1 MMLTALTLMHLQG
14 CTFNEDLN
22 YYDLTGTVKIPIAAT
37 QFVYGFDDEEQ
48 LIDDIRGMGPVYLG
62 VFPSIQ
68 EGLYPFP
75 HPEMGPILAEGQ
87 DGNAYPY
94 GGNTIGRFDWACYEQ
109 LVCKVVTGRY
119 SDYNDILDFFG
130 TVLDDNVR
138 TYDGHIVGSGDEYR
152 ERCFEYEYAA
162 GDQEMLF
169 VGVRNFEVEGDY
181 LVAEA
186 SIPHIP
192 FNEGMQVWGWID
204 MPSPSFEFN
213 TCDPSV
219 GDTVN
224 YYNESYDLGT
234 NAIDVL
240 NYPGKYIDFGDWI
253 AQTPFTITD
262 PSEPFE
268 LELGFHYVD
277 EE

>member
-1 MMLTALTLMHLQG
+1 MLTTLLFMQLQG

-37 QFVYGFDDEEQ
+37 QFVYGFDDNEQ
-48 LIDDIRGMGPVYLG
+48 VIDDIRGLGPVYLG
-62 VFPSIQ
+62 VFPSVQ

-94 GGNTIGRFDWACYEQ
+94 GGNTLGRFDWACYEQ

-119 SDYNDILDFFG
+119 ENYNDILDFFG
-130 TVLDDNVR
+130 NVLDEEIR
-138 TYDGHIVGSGDEYR
+138 TYDGHIVGSASEYQ
-152 ERCFEYEYAA
+152 ERCFEYEYAT
-162 GDQEMLF
+162 GDNEMLF
-169 VGVRNFEVEGDY
+169 VGVRNFKVEGDY
-181 LVAEA
+181 LVGEA
-186 SIPHIP
+186 TIPHVP
-192 FNEGMQVWGWID
+192 FKEGMQVWGWID

-219 GDTVN
+219 GDNVN
-224 YYNESYDLGT
+224 YYNENYDLGT

-240 NYPGKYIDFGDWI
+240 NYPGKYIDFGDWV
-253 AQTPFTITD
+253 AQTPFTVTD
-262 PSEPFE
+262 PTVNFE